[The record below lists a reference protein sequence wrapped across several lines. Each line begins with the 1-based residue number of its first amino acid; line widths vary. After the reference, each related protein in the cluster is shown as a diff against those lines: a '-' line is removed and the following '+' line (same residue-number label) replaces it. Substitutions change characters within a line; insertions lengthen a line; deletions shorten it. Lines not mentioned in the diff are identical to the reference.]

1 LAGVVDE
8 VEFVQDDGM
17 VVEQRFDLV
26 DQVGGMDTVGCVP
39 AGQWFVE
46 AGDGFVSCI
55 VRGS

>member
-1 LAGVVDE
+1 
-8 VEFVQDDGM
+8 M
-17 VVEQRFDLV
+17 VLEQRFDLI